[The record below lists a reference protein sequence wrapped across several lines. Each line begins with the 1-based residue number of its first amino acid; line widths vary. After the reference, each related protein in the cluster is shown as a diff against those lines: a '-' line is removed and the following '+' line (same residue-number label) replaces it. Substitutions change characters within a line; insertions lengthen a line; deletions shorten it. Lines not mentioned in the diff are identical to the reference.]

1 MVYLAGQD
9 LLIYRFYKILSIV
22 LPSIRHN
29 NDDLR
34 RHNHCPIFEG
44 SEQLN

>member
-1 MVYLAGQD
+1 MVRQDGQES
-9 LLIYRFYKILSIV
+9 LIYRFYMILSIV

-29 NDDLR
+29 NDDR
-34 RHNHCPIFEG
+34 RQHNHCPIFDG